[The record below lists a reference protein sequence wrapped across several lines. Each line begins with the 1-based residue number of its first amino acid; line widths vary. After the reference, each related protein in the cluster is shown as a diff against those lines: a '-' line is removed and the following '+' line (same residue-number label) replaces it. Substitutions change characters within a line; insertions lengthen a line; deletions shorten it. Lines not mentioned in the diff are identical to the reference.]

1 VGRVRAASSMRVVRQ
16 GAVTVDVGECA
27 LCNDLF
33 SEEAVIGEDPMPPG
47 HPGCTCSV
55 IGAA

>member
-1 VGRVRAASSMRVVRQ
+1 MRVVRQ

-33 SEEAVIGEDPMPPG
+33 SEEAVLGEDPN
-47 HPGCTCSV
+47 
-55 IGAA
+55 AARASGLHLFGDRRGVK